1 MLTQTNGP
9 APADVGLLYDKFD
22 DTETLHF
29 GYWATPE
36 PDDSIEE
43 AAPRLTDQVIN
54 RLGLR
59 PGQRVLDAGCGI
71 GEPAIRVAKVTG
83 AEVVGVTV
91 SAEQVKR
98 ATALAEREGV
108 GGLVTFQ
115 HANAMELPFEADS
128 FDAAY
133 ALESIIHMDRV
144 TALREFGRVVRPG
157 GNIVF
162 TDLFQRAPKPVGQPS
177 VIDQLVALWLL
188 TEPIEM
194 YDYGQVV
201 RDSGLQLWEVKDIT
215 EQVFDRALVKFS
227 ERIRNQDLTSIPEEI
242 VSRLEVEQQLQLA
255 QFMESL
261 VASDEPGY
269 MIAAAS
275 VK

>member
-1 MLTQTNGP
+1 
-9 APADVGLLYDKFD
+9 
-22 DTETLHF
+22 
-29 GYWATPE
+29 
-36 PDDSIEE
+36 
-43 AAPRLTDQVIN
+43 
-54 RLGLR
+54 
-59 PGQRVLDAGCGI
+59 
-71 GEPAIRVAKVTG
+71 
-83 AEVVGVTV
+83 
-91 SAEQVKR
+91 
-98 ATALAEREGV
+98 
-108 GGLVTFQ
+108 
-115 HANAMELPFEADS
+115 MELPFEADS

-157 GNIVF
+157 GNVVF
-162 TDLFQRAPKPVGQPS
+162 TDLFQRAPKPVDQPS

-242 VSRLEVEQQLQLA
+242 VSRLETEQQLQLA
-255 QFMESL
+255 QFMDSL